1 MSKNTSLEIDFE
13 NLPSD
18 ILYHIA
24 LTQLHIDDLLRYCQV
39 SQRLSEICR
48 SESFWRQRF
57 ARDFPSYYPFFEYQA
72 QTQAQSNWRK
82 NYIDI
87 YRYTLYKFDRTLSL
101 LAELNNH
108 GKNSNNPSLL
118 ATTSID
124 LFVYMI
130 QNKDILNLPEHRQVK
145 QAGKQL
151 SIELIKVVWP
161 GFKQYY
167 DQL

>member
-24 LTQLHIDDLLRYCQV
+24 LTQLPIEDLLRYCQV
-39 SQRLSEICR
+39 SQRLSGICR

-72 QTQAQSNWRK
+72 QAQSNWRK
-82 NYIDI
+82 KYIDI
-87 YRYTLYKFDRTLSL
+87 YRYRLYKFDRTLSL
-101 LAELNNH
+101 LVELNND
-108 GKNSNNPSLL
+108 GKRSNDPSLL
-118 ATTSID
+118 AITSID
-124 LFVYMI
+124 LFVYII
-130 QNKDILNLPEHRQVK
+130 QNKDILNLPEHRQIK

-151 SIELIKVVWP
+151 LIELIEIVWP